1 VGERLQKV
9 MARAG
14 LGSRRACE
22 AMISQGRVRVN
33 GEVAVLGQKV
43 DLKQDHITVDG
54 RPLGSSEKKRYLV
67 VNKPVGYITS
77 VKDQFGRPTV
87 MDLVPHIEERVYP
100 VGRLDY
106 DSQGLILLTNDGWL
120 ANRVLHPR
128 FELPKTYLVK
138 LKGRISNESVNRL
151 RNGVDLDDGPTNPA
165 QVRLLKVDA
174 NTSLFEMVISEGR
187 NRQVRRMCQAVGH
200 QVEQLTRTAVGP
212 IRLADLP
219 LGASR
224 DLTGAELK
232 RLREAVGND

>member
-1 VGERLQKV
+1 
-9 MARAG
+9 
-14 LGSRRACE
+14 
-22 AMISQGRVRVN
+22 
-33 GEVAVLGQKV
+33 
-43 DLKQDHITVDG
+43 
-54 RPLGSSEKKRYLV
+54 
-67 VNKPVGYITS
+67 
-77 VKDQFGRPTV
+77 
-87 MDLVPHIEERVYP
+87 
-100 VGRLDY
+100 
-106 DSQGLILLTNDGWL
+106 
-120 ANRVLHPR
+120 
-128 FELPKTYLVK
+128 
-138 LKGRISNESVNRL
+138 L